1 MIPVQNRKHSL
12 NVDKHVDRHADSVL
26 ENSVVETE
34 RVAILTE
41 IGHTSPTYCADNC
54 SITTYRGVLRACA
67 TVLLP
72 GRS

>member
-12 NVDKHVDRHADSVL
+12 NVDKPVDRHADSVF
-26 ENSVVETE
+26 EKSVVETD

-41 IGHTSPTYCADNC
+41 IGHTSPAYCADNY
-54 SITTYRGVLRACA
+54 SITTCRGVLRACA

>member
-12 NVDKHVDRHADSVL
+12 NVDKPVDRHADSVL

-41 IGHTSPTYCADNC
+41 IGHTSPPYCADNC
-54 SITTYRGVLRACA
+54 SITTYRGVLRDRA

>member
-12 NVDKHVDRHADSVL
+12 NVDKPVDRHADSVL

-54 SITTYRGVLRACA
+54 FITTYRGVLRDRA